1 MVGRGGGMMQSL
13 EAMLRRVAGRGESS
27 QMAGGRTRRRRGEA
41 SSSVPP
47 LDEDA
52 GTSQTTRSGRSS
64 RRTRGPRARS
74 PSPEDEEEPPQQQE
88 RRTRSRTRRG
98 TSSSRS
104 RIRRR
109 RRPLVRRMMTREGW
123 QETYL
128 PSGCE
133 APLVSRTDLYRSSNG
148 RLFGR
153 TVKGK

>member
-13 EAMLRRVAGRGESS
+13 EAVLRRVAGRGESS

-88 RRTRSRTRRG
+88 EQDQEQDQQQQEQDQEEEE
-98 TSSSRS
+98 
-104 RIRRR
+104 
-109 RRPLVRRMMTREGW
+109 RPLVRRTMTREGW

-133 APLVSRTDLYRSSNG
+133 APLVSRTDLYRSSKG
-148 RLFGR
+148 RLFGW